1 MAVNFQPFEL
11 ERIMSDWEQVVDYNL
26 SESGAHPVTLKDL
39 IAYKPSILDSMLETD
54 LGYGHAN
61 GSPELREAIAQYYPG
76 ATAENVLVTIGCVE
90 ANFITF
96 QTLVE
101 NGKEVA
107 VQIPCYL
114 QSWGIAHNLGAIR
127 KTYSLDPNHN
137 WALDT
142 DSLKAA
148 VTNKTSLISICNP
161 NNPTGKILT
170 ETEMKDIVNVADQ
183 SGAYLLADEI
193 YAGSERES
201 EEVTP
206 TFYGRYDRVISAGS
220 MSKSFAMPGLRI
232 GWLVGPS
239 DLIEKLWRRHEYL
252 TLSTAKLSNHFLAPL
267 ALQPDV
273 RKDIFERTRGYIRR
287 GWESF
292 EPWVQKNEDILSLVP
307 PQATAI
313 SFIRYNLDIDSVT
326 LAKRLIE
333 EESVLIGPGDYFGVP
348 KHLRISYGLPKSF
361 LTEGLR
367 RIGNLL
373 RKIAKEEAD

>member
-1 MAVNFQPFEL
+1 M
-11 ERIMSDWEQVVDYNL
+11 
-26 SESGAHPVTLKDL
+26 
-39 IAYKPSILDSMLETD
+39 
-54 LGYGHAN
+54 
-61 GSPELREAIAQYYPG
+61 
-76 ATAENVLVTIGCVE
+76 
-90 ANFITF
+90 
-96 QTLVE
+96 
-101 NGKEVA
+101 
-107 VQIPCYL
+107 
-114 QSWGIAHNLGAIR
+114 
-127 KTYSLDPNHN
+127 
-137 WALDT
+137 
-142 DSLKAA
+142 
-148 VTNKTSLISICNP
+148 
-161 NNPTGKILT
+161 
-170 ETEMKDIVNVADQ
+170 
-183 SGAYLLADEI
+183 
-193 YAGSERES
+193 
-201 EEVTP
+201 
-206 TFYGRYDRVISAGS
+206 
-220 MSKSFAMPGLRI
+220 
-232 GWLVGPS
+232 
-239 DLIEKLWRRHEYL
+239 

>member
-101 NGKEVA
+101 SGKEVA

-127 KTYSLDPNHN
+127 KTYSLDPTHN

-170 ETEMKDIVNVADQ
+170 ETEMEDIVNVADQ